1 LTDTVRFAF
10 GRSGFFIAMAYNRI
24 ERKVDDLK
32 NAIKG
37 TFKVYNLASARQ
49 RLGFIWYLFM
59 AHPNFPD
66 KSTTVNPPKL
76 LDQVRDKLRV
86 KHYSIRTE
94 QVYVDWI
101 KRYILFHGKRHP
113 KNLGAQDIEAFL
125 THLAV
130 TGKVAASTQNQ
141 AKSAVLFLYREVLE
155 TKLPWLENVTQAKAP
170 KRLPVVL
177 TVSEVQA
184 VLSRLAGTHALIAS
198 LLYGSGMRLM
208 EAVRLRVKDVEFARR
223 EIVVREGKGFKDRV
237 TMLPE
242 TVIAALKA
250 HLVKVKVLHD
260 EDLAQGFGEV
270 YLPFALDKKYP
281 NAAREWGWQYVFPSK
296 NLSVD
301 PRSGKTRRHHVDE
314 KGVQRAVKQAVR
326 DAGLTKPAT
335 PHTLRHS
342 FATHL
347 LQAGYDIRTV
357 QELLG
362 HSDVSTTMIYTHVL
376 NKGGKGVQSPLDS
389 NPKG

>member
-1 LTDTVRFAF
+1 MV
-10 GRSGFFIAMAYNRI
+10 
-24 ERKVDDLK
+24 
-32 NAIKG
+32 
-37 TFKVYNLASARQ
+37 
-49 RLGFIWYLFM
+49 
-59 AHPNFPD
+59 HPIIPT
-66 KSTTVNPPKL
+66 KSTTAKSPKL

-94 QVYVDWI
+94 HTYVDWI
-101 KRYILFHGKRHP
+101 KRYIYFHGKRHP
-113 KNLGAQDIEAFL
+113 KDMEARDIEAFL

-130 TGKVAASTQNQ
+130 QGKVAAATQNQ
-141 AKSAVLFLYREVLE
+141 AKSALLFLYREVLE
-155 TKLPWLENVTQAKAP
+155 IKLPWLDNVTQAKAP

-184 VLSRLAGTHALIAS
+184 VLSRLTGTHALIAS
-198 LLYGSGMRLM
+198 LLYGGGMRLM
-208 EAVRLRVKDVEFARR
+208 EAVRLRVKDVEFARH
-223 EIVVREGKGFKDRV
+223 EIIVREGKGFKDRV

-242 TVIAALKA
+242 ALVEALRA
-250 HLVKVKVLHD
+250 HLLKVKALHK
-260 EDLAQGFGEV
+260 EDLAEGYGEV

-281 NAAREWGWQYVFPSK
+281 NAGRDWGWQYVFPSK

-326 DAGLTKPAT
+326 DAELTKPAT

-347 LQAGYDIRTV
+347 LQSGYDIRTV

-376 NKGGKGVQSPLDS
+376 NKGGKGVVSPLDR
-389 NPKG
+389 